1 MNYVMVGLN
10 HHLAPVA
17 IRERL
22 AFDGEAMRA
31 GLRELKSTASVS
43 EAAILSTC
51 NRVEIYAVTDQ
62 PEQTG
67 QLLTARLVSSGTAAE
82 TAAPYLTTLCG
93 KEAVAHLFSVAAS
106 LDSMVVGENQI
117 TGQVKD
123 AYQAA
128 LETGATGAY
137 LNRLFMRA
145 LYVSKRVKAETGIG
159 QGSVSVGS
167 SAGRLARR
175 IFGNLTDKTIVL
187 VGAGEIGELVVR
199 HLASDGAGQIIML
212 NRTFERAQALAC
224 EGLGEARPL
233 EELPKWLLEA
243 DVLITSVTGVLNE
256 FDPAILEGVMQAR
269 SHAPLFL
276 IDLGVPRNIPPAA
289 GDLPDVY
296 LYNVDDLQTLAIEG
310 RKHRDDKMLLAKN
323 IIDEEVALFYE
334 FDREP
339 RDAIAGLG
347 RKFELLRRQE
357 LERTLGRW
365 PGLDAEAIEA
375 MDRLSQSLVA
385 KILHDPILSLKANRE
400 WHEPGHLSMF
410 RKIFRL
416 DEEE

>member
-31 GLRELKSTASVS
+31 GLRALKSEALVS

-62 PEQTG
+62 PEHTG
-67 QLLTARLVSSGTAAE
+67 RLLTSRLAILGTASE
-82 TAAPYLTTLCG
+82 TAEPYLTTLCG
-93 KEAVAHLFSVAAS
+93 KAAVAHLFSVSAS

-128 LETGATGAY
+128 LETGATGTY
-137 LNRLFMRA
+137 LNRLFTRA
-145 LYVSKRVKAETGIG
+145 LYVAKRVKAETGIG

-167 SAGRLARR
+167 SAVRLARR
-175 IFGNLTDKTIVL
+175 IFGTLADKTIVL

-199 HLASDGAGQIIML
+199 HLASDGAGQIIIL
-212 NRTFERAQALAC
+212 NRTLDRAQALAC

-243 DVLITSVTGVLNE
+243 DVLVTSVSGVLPDL
-256 FDPAILEGVMQAR
+256 DPAVLEGVMQAR
-269 SHAPLFL
+269 SQAPLFL
-276 IDLGVPRNIPPAA
+276 IDLGVPRNIPSAA
-289 GDLPDVY
+289 GDLPDVF
-296 LYNVDDLQTLAIEG
+296 LYNVDDLQSLAIEG
-310 RKHRDDKMLLAKN
+310 RQQRDDKLVLAKN
-323 IIDEEVALFYE
+323 IIDEEMALFYE

-347 RKFELLRRQE
+347 RKFELLRKQE
-357 LERTLGRW
+357 LERTLGRL
-365 PGLDAEAIEA
+365 PGLDAESIEA
-375 MDRLSQSLVA
+375 IDRLSQALVA